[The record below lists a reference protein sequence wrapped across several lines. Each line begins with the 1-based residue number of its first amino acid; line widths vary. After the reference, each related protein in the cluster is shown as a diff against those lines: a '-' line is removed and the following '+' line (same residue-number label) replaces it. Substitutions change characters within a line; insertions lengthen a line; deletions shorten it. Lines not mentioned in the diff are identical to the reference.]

1 LGHAVFFYNPRF
13 PITPIVL
20 SLVCIAALFVLKPR
34 LRALTVG
41 FYLVVVLGYLNP
53 LVAPSVIEYITQPNT
68 YWRMFFLTAPILL
81 IGLVASGVSRLLR
94 YRLPRWRSFIT
105 TTALLCYMAV
115 LADAPSSVFLQRQ
128 VLTDKRLRTYGI
140 EQALWKLPM
149 IEYQVA
155 RRVLAVAPPGPM
167 LAPENIAGAMVLTST
182 AYPQLAIR
190 AEAELYWGY
199 LEKNLKQ
206 MTARV
211 ETAAFFD
218 GKFED
223 KLYIPETELRTEHT
237 RIRTIVLRS
246 TVYDRPDVR
255 ALVDSYGFAMVGS
268 SGPYVIL
275 VK

>member
-1 LGHAVFFYNPRF
+1 M
-13 PITPIVL
+13 
-20 SLVCIAALFVLKPR
+20 AL
-34 LRALTVG
+34 
-41 FYLVVVLGYLNP
+41 
-53 LVAPSVIEYITQPNT
+53 
-68 YWRMFFLTAPILL
+68 
-81 IGLVASGVSRLLR
+81 
-94 YRLPRWRSFIT
+94 
-105 TTALLCYMAV
+105 
-115 LADAPSSVFLQRQ
+115 LADAPSSVFHQPQ
-128 VLTDKRLRTYGI
+128 ALTNKRLRAFGI
-140 EQALWKLPM
+140 EKALWKLPLT
-149 IEYQVA
+149 EYQVA
-155 RRVLAVAPPGPM
+155 QRVLAEAPPGPM
-167 LAPENIAGAMVLTST
+167 LAPENIAGAMVLTSS